1 MWWYCNIVVF
11 RGAPDNRG
19 SLALSPWNDPVY
31 LSEHMRNKG
40 YKIAANEWDVF
51 HVDQADIPHVILAT
65 TIRHPIDRWYSQY
78 RFEHLE
84 HRDGTDGQ
92 APRQTLRQFYNSMK
106 GWTMGV
112 NYYIKTFIGD
122 PDPRPP
128 RNTVNT

>member
-1 MWWYCNIVVF
+1 MQSF
-11 RGAPDNRG
+11 
-19 SLALSPWNDPVY
+19 S
-31 LSEHMRNKG
+31 
-40 YKIAANEWDVF
+40 
-51 HVDQADIPHVILAT
+51 DIPHVILAT

-84 HRDGTDGQ
+84 HRDGTDGK
-92 APRQTLRQFYNSMK
+92 APRQTLRQFYDSMK

-128 RNTVNT
+128 RNTVRRCYTLCCTLYCTFCCILRIGYVLV